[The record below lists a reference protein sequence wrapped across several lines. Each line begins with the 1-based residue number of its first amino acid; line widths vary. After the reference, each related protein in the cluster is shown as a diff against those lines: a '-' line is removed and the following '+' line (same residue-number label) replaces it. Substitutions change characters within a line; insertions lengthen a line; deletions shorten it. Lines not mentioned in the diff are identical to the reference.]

1 MSACTQLH
9 SNYRSSKIIICH
21 LLSVLTP
28 VRTDRPARK
37 AQEVGW
43 RPFGWS
49 CSLML
54 ETGSIRYRDVW
65 AKVTYCVKFTMIYP
79 IVTAFYLYVLFLK
92 SNLPQENTFNLAAV
106 LTLAYLP
113 WCFLL
118 INVRRHN
125 QTEKLKK
132 GLFGVDRKLQRACAL
147 SGQQPPHTPTSKY
160 LPDMSQWVVAHPKK
174 HAYTHSSWWIFELL
188 DIHTR
193 AFRRGD
199 KVAVLPDWRHFSY

>member
-1 MSACTQLH
+1 
-9 SNYRSSKIIICH
+9 
-21 LLSVLTP
+21 
-28 VRTDRPARK
+28 
-37 AQEVGW
+37 
-43 RPFGWS
+43 
-49 CSLML
+49 
-54 ETGSIRYRDVW
+54 
-65 AKVTYCVKFTMIYP
+65 MIYP

-132 GLFGVDRKLQRACAL
+132 GKKSCCFGWAVSFCSFRRQMNAGSGVSVGLFGVDRKLQRACAL

-193 AFRRGD
+193 AFGRGD
-199 KVAVLPDWRHFSY
+199 KVAVLPDWCHFSY